1 MRCRLR
7 NKKSGFWLGVIALL
21 WLVYLWLSIPGYEL
35 PANILSPLIAFFGAV
50 FLFRA
55 IKRAGKRWIGWA
67 AASAGC
73 LVWGIADV
81 LWALD
86 FYFLRQNPDENV
98 PLSFLYVLTNICFLV
113 SVLYLAL
120 YDRRRWSTFQFLV
133 DMGAIAIMLTGFIYF
148 VILGQFFEHRDIWSD
163 LLNVSSLLSLVTD
176 MLIVSFALSTLL
188 SMDRKKLFGFLQ
200 FSIAGVVI
208 FIVGDLLYVFGVLN
222 ESYVPNGLVD
232 VLYMLG
238 IGLIGCAGIAYC
250 DRPGSAFNMR
260 TQADSTLELVTRALI
275 LLVIPAITGI
285 LHRLALIQIV
295 FFAVVLLVHQVIS
308 LILRR
313 LLQREL
319 QLEEKSREAEYLEAR
334 IDERTRELRVMNQTL
349 ENLIKRDAITGQ
361 YNRKYFLEQIEIW
374 IGSGEADRRVWLAI
388 LDFDR
393 FKSINDTY
401 GHDIGDQVLRLIGK
415 RIESVA
421 GEHTV
426 IARLGGDEFGI
437 VCLRPAQET
446 ISALLYSIIA
456 LCETPLEV
464 GSFTVHLG
472 VSVGVACWPD
482 DAKTRSDLM
491 RHADVAMYLAKMKHP
506 GCVSFF
512 NSSLSAAVERSNQID
527 LALRKSNIADE
538 FSVFYQPQFT
548 VSGDR
553 LVGVEALVRWPA
565 SEFGR
570 VTPDEFI
577 PVAEEN
583 GIIIPLSDWI
593 MSTALRRVSD
603 WNRRYGLEL
612 LMGINISP
620 RQLDASDFL
629 RKLEALIAEFDVKP
643 EWVNLEVTERSA
655 MKDEA
660 FIVEIFDR
668 LASLH
673 VAISLDDFGTGYSSL
688 SYLKKFDIDY
698 LKIAKELVDGI
709 EKNDSDRQIVQAIIM
724 MSAAL
729 GLRTIAE
736 GVEDESQKSILDAL
750 GCDEIQGYYYG
761 KPMPP
766 ADFEKNYLDKNSS

>member
-7 NKKSGFWLGVIALL
+7 SKKNGFLLGVIALL
-21 WLVYLWLSIPGYEL
+21 WFVYSLLSIPGYEL
-35 PANILSPLIAFFGAV
+35 PANILSPLIAFCAAF
-50 FLFRA
+50 FLFRSS
-55 IKRAGKRWIGWA
+55 KRSGVRWIGWA
-67 AASAGC
+67 AAATGC
-73 LVWGIADV
+73 LVWGIGDM

-98 PLSFLYVLTNICFLV
+98 PLSFFYILTNVSFLI
-113 SVLYLAL
+113 SVLYLSL

-133 DMGAIAIMLTGFIYF
+133 DMAAIAIMLTGFIYF
-148 VILGQFFEHRDIWSD
+148 VILGQFFVRRNLWSD
-163 LLNVSSLLSLVTD
+163 MLNVSSLISLVVD

-200 FSIAGVVI
+200 FSFVGVVI
-208 FIVGDLLYVFGVLN
+208 FILADFLYVFGVLN
-222 ESYVPNGLVD
+222 ESYVPNGVVD

-238 IGLIGCAGIAYC
+238 IGLIGCAGVLYV
-250 DRPGSAFNMR
+250 DKPGNAFNLR
-260 TQADSTLELVTRALI
+260 TQADSTFEFVTRALI
-275 LLVIPAITGI
+275 LLAIPVIAGI
-285 LHRLALIQIV
+285 LHRLMLSQIV

-308 LILRR
+308 LIVRR

-334 IDERTRELRVMNQTL
+334 INERTRELRVMNQTL

-374 IGSGEADRRVWLAI
+374 IGAGAADRKVWLMI

-401 GHDIGDQVLRLIGK
+401 GHDVGDKTLRLIGK
-415 RIESVA
+415 RLESIA
-421 GEHTV
+421 GEETV
-426 IARLGGDEFGI
+426 VARLGGDEFGI
-437 VCLRPAQET
+437 LCLRPLAET
-446 ISALLYSIIA
+446 VSPLLHSITA
-456 LCETPLEV
+456 LCEAPLEV
-464 GSFTVHLG
+464 GAFTVHLG
-472 VSVGVACWPD
+472 VSIGVACWPD

-491 RHADVAMYLAKMKHP
+491 RHADVAMYLAKVKRP

-512 NSSLSAAVERSNQID
+512 DSSLSAAVERSNQID
-527 LALRKSNIADE
+527 LALRKADFAGE

-553 LVGVEALVRWPA
+553 LVGAEALVRWPS
-565 SEFGR
+565 SELGR

-583 GIIIPLSDWI
+583 GVIIPLSDWI
-593 MSTALRRVSD
+593 MRTALRQVSD

-620 RQLDASDFL
+620 RQLDALDFL
-629 RKLEALIAEFDVKP
+629 RKLETLIAEFNVKP

-655 MKDEA
+655 MKGES
-660 FIVEIFDR
+660 FIIEIFDR
-668 LASLH
+668 LANLH
-673 VAISLDDFGTGYSSL
+673 ISISLDDFGTGYSSL

-709 EKNDSDRQIVQAIIM
+709 AKNDSDRQIVQAIIM

-736 GVEDESQKSILDAL
+736 GVEDEAQMRILESL

-766 ADFEKNYLDKNSS
+766 AEFEKNYLNKNSS